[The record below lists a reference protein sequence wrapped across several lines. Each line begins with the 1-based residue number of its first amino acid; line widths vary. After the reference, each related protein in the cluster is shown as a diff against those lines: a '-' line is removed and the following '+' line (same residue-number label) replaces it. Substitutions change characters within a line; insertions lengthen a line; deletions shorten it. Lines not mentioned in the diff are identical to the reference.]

1 MGWSKHVA
9 KHKREFCRAIG
20 RMEGEAWRIN
30 WEDVVLYFNPK
41 EAKKKHTDYPQPKEI
56 RKLTNWCKE

>member
-1 MGWSKHVA
+1 
-9 KHKREFCRAIG
+9 
-20 RMEGEAWRIN
+20 MEGEAWRIN